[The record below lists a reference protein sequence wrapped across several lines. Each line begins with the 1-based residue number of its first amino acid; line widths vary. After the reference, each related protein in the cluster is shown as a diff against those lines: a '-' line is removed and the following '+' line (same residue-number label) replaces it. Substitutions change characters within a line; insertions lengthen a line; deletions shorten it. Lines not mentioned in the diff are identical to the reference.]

1 MNYFSTAVNWILGKD
16 KGTSQSIQIVQRE
29 RSKIRLQDWQSD
41 KSLTT
46 AAAEHL
52 AQPTLQFMMDVVRN
66 EHPGRF
72 VLTNASSEV
81 RAIQQ
86 ARSEGYEMC
95 LANLDALGQFIP
107 LREPLQASYQED
119 K

>member
-1 MNYFSTAVNWILGKD
+1 MMNLFEFLESLRRKP
-16 KGTSQSIQIVQRE
+16 SQQLSIKIVERQR
-29 RSKIRLQDWQSD
+29 SSIRLSDWQSD

-46 AAAEHL
+46 AAGEYL
-52 AQPTLQFMMDVVRN
+52 AQPTLQFMLDVLRN

-72 VLTNASSEV
+72 VLSNVSNEQ

-95 LANLDALGQFIP
+95 LANFDALSKFVP
-107 LREPLQASYQED
+107 LLEPIQAEYQED

>member
-1 MNYFSTAVNWILGKD
+1 MVRGGAIE
-16 KGTSQSIQIVQRE
+16 QSIQIIQRE

-41 KSLTT
+41 KSLT
-46 AAAEHL
+46 AASAEHL
-52 AQPTLQFMMDVVRN
+52 AQPSLQFMLDVIRN

-72 VLTNASSEV
+72 VLENVSSER

-86 ARSEGYEMC
+86 ARAEGYEMC
-95 LANLDALGQFIP
+95 LANLEALGKFIP
-107 LREPLQASYQED
+107 LREPIQADYQED